1 MTDFDIEVGRHDAEI
16 SFSELN
22 MDVTFNVTLEQFL
35 DTLEHI
41 LDDPDVSECV
51 RRYVANQAISK
62 YEDEKVF
69 YDRIELD
76 RFTKQL
82 KAVME

>member
-16 SFSELN
+16 TFGELN
-22 MDVTFNVTLEQFL
+22 ADISFNVTLEQFL

-51 RRYVANQAISK
+51 RRYVARQAIGK

-69 YDRIELD
+69 SDNKALD
-76 RFTKQL
+76 TFLAQL

>member
-22 MDVTFNVTLEQFL
+22 VDISFSITLEQFL

-51 RRYVANQAISK
+51 RRYVANLATDK

-69 YDRIELD
+69 SDSKALD
-76 RFTKQL
+76 TFRAQL

>member
-1 MTDFDIEVGRHDAEI
+1 MTDMDIEVGRHDAEI

-22 MDVTFNVTLEQFL
+22 VDISFTVTLEQFL

-51 RRYVANQAISK
+51 RRYVTKLAIDK
-62 YEDEKVF
+62 YEDEVF
-69 YDRIELD
+69 SDNKALD
-76 RFTKQL
+76 TFLAQL

>member
-1 MTDFDIEVGRHDAEI
+1 MTDLDIEVGRHDAQI

-22 MDVTFNVTLEQFL
+22 VDVTFNVTLEQFL
-35 DTLEHI
+35 DTLEYI
-41 LDDPDVSECV
+41 MDDPDVSEVV
-51 RRYVANQAISK
+51 RRYVTKLAIDK

-69 YDRIELD
+69 SDRIALD
-76 RFTKQL
+76 TFLKQL

>member
-1 MTDFDIEVGRHDAEI
+1 MTDFDIEVGAHDAEI
-16 SFSELN
+16 TFGELN
-22 MDVTFNVTLEQFL
+22 IDISFTVTLEQFL

-51 RRYVANQAISK
+51 RRYVTKLAIDK
-62 YEDEKVF
+62 YEDDKVF
-69 YDRIELD
+69 SDNKALD
-76 RFTKQL
+76 TFLAQL

>member
-1 MTDFDIEVGRHDAEI
+1 MTDLGIEVGRHDAEI
-16 SFSELN
+16 TFSELN
-22 MDVTFNVTLEQFL
+22 VDISFTVTLEQFL

-41 LDDPDVSECV
+41 MDDPDVSEVV
-51 RRYVANQAISK
+51 RRYVTKLAIDK

-69 YDRIELD
+69 SDNKTLD
-76 RFTKQL
+76 TFLAQL

>member
-22 MDVTFNVTLEQFL
+22 VDISFSITLEQFL

-51 RRYVANQAISK
+51 RRYVVNQAISK

-69 YDRIELD
+69 SNNQELD
-76 RFTKQL
+76 TFLAQL

>member
-1 MTDFDIEVGRHDAEI
+1 MTDMDIEVGRHDAEI
-16 SFSELN
+16 TFSELN
-22 MDVTFNVTLEQFL
+22 VDISFTVTLEQFL

-51 RRYVANQAISK
+51 RRYVTKLAIDK
-62 YEDEKVF
+62 YEDDKVF
-69 YDRIELD
+69 SDNKALD
-76 RFTKQL
+76 TFLAQL

>member
-22 MDVTFNVTLEQFL
+22 VDISFSITLEQFL

-62 YEDEKVF
+62 YEDDKVF
-69 YDRIELD
+69 SDNKALD
-76 RFTKQL
+76 TFLAQL